1 MANHSPI
8 YFQYAGQTRRVQD
21 PIARGLMRVKESR
34 GRGAP
39 PRMLARE
46 VLRCSSKARACA
58 RPQTGR
64 PTRGHT
70 PMVLVQPLPLEARL
84 KFGEPVASFYET
96 LEVSPRASSCVIRAA
111 YRCLVQHHHPDK
123 NPDAEGAGQRLVL
136 INEAYAVLSDA
147 AKRMSYDLG
156 LVLTG
161 GGDERRGLGAARH
174 THRAPSSGNSQTSRP
189 FGFRKLY
196 P

>member
-1 MANHSPI
+1 MVSV
-8 YFQYAGQTRRVQD
+8 QT
-21 PIARGLMRVKESR
+21 
-34 GRGAP
+34 
-39 PRMLARE
+39 
-46 VLRCSSKARACA
+46 
-58 RPQTGR
+58 
-64 PTRGHT
+64 
-70 PMVLVQPLPLEARL
+70 LPLGAGLRI
-84 KFGEPVASFYET
+84 GESVASFYET
-96 LEVSPRASSCVIRAA
+96 LEVSPRASDFVIRAA

-123 NPDAEGAGQRLVL
+123 NPRAEGAGQRLVL

-156 LVLTG
+156 LALIG

-174 THRAPSSGNSQTSRP
+174 TNRGPSSGNSQTSRP